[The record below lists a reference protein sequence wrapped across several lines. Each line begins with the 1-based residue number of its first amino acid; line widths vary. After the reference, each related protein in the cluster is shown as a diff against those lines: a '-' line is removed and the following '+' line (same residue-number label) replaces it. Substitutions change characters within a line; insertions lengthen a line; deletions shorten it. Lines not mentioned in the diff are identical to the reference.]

1 MTVALAQ
8 FLTIKQANGSVL
20 RRWQNHWISQTV
32 DGHEFF
38 PFNCSSLMSKVSSGE
53 MSVTL
58 SFPVSTNVRDLIE
71 NGLSQF
77 YVVQVDQYQFLPP
90 ASGLPAVKTLVASF
104 VGEFETAS
112 TTATSMQ
119 ITIGANLDSTESQ
132 APPRQFTT
140 ALAGTPPKL

>member
-8 FLTIKQANGSVL
+8 FLTIQDANGTVL
-20 RRWQNHWISQTV
+20 RQWQNHWIDQTV

-58 SFPVSTNVRDLIE
+58 SFPVSTNVRDLIQ
-71 NGLSQF
+71 NGLNQF
-77 YVVQVDQYQFLPP
+77 YVAHVDQYQFLPP
-90 ASGLPAVKTLVASF
+90 ASGLPQAKTLVASF
-104 VGEFETAS
+104 TGEFETAS

-119 ITIGANLDSTESQ
+119 ISVGANLDSTETQ

-140 ALAGTPPKL
+140 ALAGKPPKL

>member
-1 MTVALAQ
+1 MTVELAQ
-8 FLTIKQANGSVL
+8 FLTIKQADGAVL

-32 DGHEFF
+32 DGHDFF

-58 SFPVSTNVRDLIE
+58 SFPVASNVRDLIK

-90 ASGLPAVKTLVASF
+90 VSGLPSSKTLVASF
-104 VGEFETAS
+104 TGEFEAASATAV
-112 TTATSMQ
+112 AMQ
-119 ITIGANLDSTESQ
+119 ITVGANLDSTESQ

-140 ALAGTPPKL
+140 ALAGKPPKL

>member
-8 FLTIKQANGSVL
+8 FLTIKQADGSVL
-20 RRWQNHWISQTV
+20 RRWQNHWPNQIV

-53 MSVTL
+53 MSFSI
-58 SFPVSTNVRDLIE
+58 SFPVSINNRQLIE
-71 NGLSQF
+71 DGLNQF
-77 YVVQVDQYQFLPP
+77 HVAKVDQYQYLPP
-90 ASGLPAVKTLVASF
+90 ASGLPQVKTLVASF
-104 VGEFETAS
+104 TGEFEAGS

-140 ALAGTPPKL
+140 ALAGKPPKL

>member
-8 FLTIKQANGSVL
+8 FLTIQTADGSVL
-20 RRWQNHWISQTV
+20 RRWQNHWVGETV

-38 PFNCSSLMSKVSSGE
+38 AFNCSSLMSKVSSGE
-53 MSVTL
+53 MSATI
-58 SFPVSTNVRDLIE
+58 SFPVSTNVRDLIQ
-71 NGLSQF
+71 NGLNQF
-77 YVVQVDQYQFLPP
+77 YVAKLDQYQFLPP
-90 ASGLPAVKTLVASF
+90 ASGLPVTKVLVASF
-104 VGEFETAS
+104 TGEFETAS

-119 ITIGANLDSTESQ
+119 IMIGANLDSTESQ